1 MYKTIFQNSRD
12 TKTRGEISDQRF
24 KEIGLKPDTLKTIA
38 KTYRAIAS
46 TRIGASAHFRS
57 NINNVCY
64 QYL

>member
-24 KEIGLKPDTLKTIA
+24 KEIGLKPDTLKT
-38 KTYRAIAS
+38 YRAIAS